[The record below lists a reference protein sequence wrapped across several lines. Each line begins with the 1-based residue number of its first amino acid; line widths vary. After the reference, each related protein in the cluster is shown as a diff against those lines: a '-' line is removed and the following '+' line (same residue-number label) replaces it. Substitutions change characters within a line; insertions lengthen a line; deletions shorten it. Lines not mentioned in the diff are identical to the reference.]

1 MVFILHYLG
10 GAEPKSLHMLSV
22 CTGVLLF
29 CFGLGFSPINLVLV
43 ESTDAGAMTVEER
56 L

>member
-22 CTGVLLF
+22 CTGVLF
-29 CFGLGFSPINLVLV
+29 CFGLSFSPINLVLV